1 MSFQDA
7 GGRAA
12 IRAWIEQQHQEME
25 RSSYYHLL
33 GVERETSE
41 PQIRDAYYR
50 LVARFH
56 PDLYGDALEG
66 ETRNKLVSLYS
77 RLVEAYRCLSDLQR
91 RQKYDKQLAAG
102 RVRFSAEDDRAP
114 RDPEAEIE
122 NPNARRFH
130 RLGKAALMAGDARAA
145 VNNLKLALSAEP
157 ASEYLREELAR
168 AEAMLKRNG

>member
-25 RSSYYHLL
+25 RGSYYHLL
-33 GVERETSE
+33 GVAREAPE

-66 ETRNKLVSLYS
+66 DTRLKLVSLYS
-77 RLVEAYRCLSDLQR
+77 RLVEAYRCLSDGQR
-91 RQKYDKQLAAG
+91 RLKYDKQLAVG
-102 RVRFSAEDDRAP
+102 KVRYSAEDDRIP
-114 RDPEAEIE
+114 KDHEAEIE
-122 NPNARRFH
+122 NPNAKRFY
-130 RLGKAALMAGDARAA
+130 RMGKAAIMAGDARSAI
-145 VNNLKLALSAEP
+145 NNLKLALHAEP
-157 ASEYLREELAR
+157 TSDYLRAELAR